1 MPTALAAG
9 TALAR
14 AAAYVS
20 AVMFTLRNVR
30 DILELTVAVAGSVK
44 AHRVESLAP
53 ALDGLEVRLPIRLS
67 LAGSVGLVGSH
78 AEALVS
84 ASHGSWQEQH
94 SGGQRGE
101 RVEKLHDDG
110 NLSNI

>member
-9 TALAR
+9 TALAS
-14 AAAYVS
+14 AVADVS
-20 AVMFTLRNVR
+20 ASMFTLRDVR
-30 DILELTVAVAGSVK
+30 DILELTVAVAGGVE
-44 AHRVESLAP
+44 ADGVESLAP

-84 ASHGSWQEQH
+84 AGHGSWQEQH
-94 SGGQRGE
+94 GGGQRGE
-101 RVEKLHDDG
+101 RVEKLHDEG